1 MLGFQTL
8 DATDTNRQST
18 LGSEARDRRHEETP
32 GFKRGGATP
41 PAMITIDDISAR
53 ESLQSS

>member
-32 GFKRGGATP
+32 GFKRGGGATP
-41 PAMITIDDISAR
+41 PGMVTIEDISAR
-53 ESLQSS
+53 ESL